1 MDPALAIQNVSHRY
15 GTVQALEDISFDI
28 PRGRFCALLGLN
40 GAGKTTLFSL
50 ITRLFDIVGGR
61 IAILGHDVRREQ
73 MSAHARLGVV
83 FQARTVDPE
92 LTVLQNLVY
101 HGGLHGMPVDVAR
114 DRAMTELD
122 RIGLAQQCHKK
133 ISELSGGQVRRVEIS
148 RALVHKPRLIL
159 LDEATT
165 GLDVDSRLA
174 IQTHL
179 RRLVAD
185 DGIAVLWAT
194 HLLDEVRAEDQVVIL
209 HQGQLLA
216 NDSGSAIIKS
226 QNSDTLADAFGRF
239 VRQENKQDE
248 TA

>member
-1 MDPALAIQNVSHRY
+1 MDPALAIRNVSHRY
-15 GTVQALEDISFDI
+15 GAVRALQDISFDI
-28 PRGRFCALLGLN
+28 PQGRFCALLGLN

-50 ITRLFDIVGGR
+50 ITRLFDIAGGR
-61 IAILGHDVRREQ
+61 IAILGHDVRRQ
-73 MSAHARLGVV
+73 PMSAHARLGVV

-101 HGGLHGMPVDVAR
+101 HGGLHGMPGKVAR

-122 RIGLAQQCHKK
+122 RIGLAQQSHKK
-133 ISELSGGQVRRVEIS
+133 IRELSGGQVRRVEIS
-148 RALVHKPRLIL
+148 RALVHKPRVIL

-185 DGIAVLWAT
+185 EGIAVLWAT
-194 HLLDEVRAEDQVVIL
+194 HLLDEVKADDQVVIL
-209 HQGQLLA
+209 HHGQLLA
-216 NDSGSAIIKS
+216 NNTGSAIITS
-226 QNSDTLADAFGRF
+226 QNSDTLADAFGSI
-239 VRQENKQDE
+239 VRQNIE
-248 TA
+248 TGELA